1 MTHQCTAAVNH
12 ADINRLAR
20 QPCESAGGNWEAR
33 KRYWQRKALRAVPK
47 DQRASWWY
55 RAMLQVTG

>member
-20 QPCESAGGNWEAR
+20 QLCEAAGGNWEAR
-33 KRYWQRKALRAVPK
+33 KRYWQRKAVQVLSPADAPWWIRALNWV
-47 DQRASWWY
+47 
-55 RAMLQVTG
+55 LG